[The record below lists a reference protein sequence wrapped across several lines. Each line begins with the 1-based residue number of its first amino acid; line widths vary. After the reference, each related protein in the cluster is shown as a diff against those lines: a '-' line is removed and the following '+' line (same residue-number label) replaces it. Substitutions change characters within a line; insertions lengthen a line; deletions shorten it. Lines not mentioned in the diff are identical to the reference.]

1 MMEYHLAEETKYE
14 SQRDEAFHAI
24 MDLTRHALTAEQQSQ
39 LITFYVDAT
48 HASFWAG
55 WHSHGY
61 QIEKVTT
68 KVSA

>member
-1 MMEYHLAEETKYE
+1 MMEYHLAEEAKYD
-14 SQRDEAFHAI
+14 SQRDEAFNAI

-39 LITFYVDAT
+39 LIGLYVDAT

-55 WHSHGY
+55 WHAHGY
-61 QIEKVTT
+61 QIEKVRT